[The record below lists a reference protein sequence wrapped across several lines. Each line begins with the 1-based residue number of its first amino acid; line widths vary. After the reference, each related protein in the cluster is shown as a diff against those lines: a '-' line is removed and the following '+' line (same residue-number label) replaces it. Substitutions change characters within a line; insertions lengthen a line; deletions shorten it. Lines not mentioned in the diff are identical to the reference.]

1 MRLGRT
7 LVGLLASLALL
18 APVAEAQQAPSLGA
32 PTTTQSAP
40 VVTTDDSSDNGGL
53 ATWQELL
60 IFGAGLALLAGI
72 GFAIVGDARERTRR
86 RHGRGAAPAAAGPG
100 PHRHGREAKQR
111 SRARAGRARP
121 AAAQP
126 LSAGPDRRRRLSSI
140 RPIAGSSAAARH
152 GATTSLRRK
161 R

>member
-18 APVAEAQQAPSLGA
+18 APAAEAQQAPALGA

-40 VVTTDDSSDNGGL
+40 VVTNDSSDNGGL

-86 RHGRGAAPAAAGPG
+86 RHGRGAAPAAAGLG
-100 PHRHGREAKQR
+100 PHRRGREAKQR
-111 SRARAGRARP
+111 SRARARAAR
-121 AAAQP
+121 AQ
-126 LSAGPDRRRRLSSI
+126 RRRNR
-140 RPIAGSSAAARH
+140 
-152 GATTSLRRK
+152 
-161 R
+161 